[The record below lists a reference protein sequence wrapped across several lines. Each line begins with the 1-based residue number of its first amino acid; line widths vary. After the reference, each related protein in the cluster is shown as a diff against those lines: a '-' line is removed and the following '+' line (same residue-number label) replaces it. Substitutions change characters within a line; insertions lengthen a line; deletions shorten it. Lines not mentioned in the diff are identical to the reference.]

1 MRKGIGCS
9 PGTQNHVC
17 LCFLLPSLA
26 WQSRPKSDTLLL
38 PLLCPPWEC
47 RVNFG
52 EQQRKPLNAL
62 SCHHSAPSCWHFSG
76 VKQERSRLFPSVHF
90 PGAALRFPAVQLRKI
105 LFLLLNLDSFMKGC
119 CNRCLECFQTDW
131 HQVSNI
137 DQGQLCQQ
145 RLRNLNGQFID
156 DIYNSDRKH
165 ISNYHK

>member
-1 MRKGIGCS
+1 M
-9 PGTQNHVC
+9 
-17 LCFLLPSLA
+17 
-26 WQSRPKSDTLLL
+26 
-38 PLLCPPWEC
+38 
-47 RVNFG
+47 
-52 EQQRKPLNAL
+52 
-62 SCHHSAPSCWHFSG
+62 FS
-76 VKQERSRLFPSVHF
+76 SICF

-119 CNRCLECFQTDW
+119 CNRCFECFQADW
-131 HQVSNI
+131 HKVNNI